1 MLPFLS
7 VQVCG
12 IKYIHI
18 VVQPSLP
25 PSTALFH
32 LPIETPYSLKL
43 CTH

>member
-12 IKYIHI
+12 LKYIHI
-18 VVQPSLP
+18 VVYSLP
-25 PSTALFH
+25 PSTTLFH